1 MAFLYGASLPN
12 MAQRTA
18 TRLQPPIVVGRA
30 SMLPS
35 TDQMTLTQAIPTA
48 PAVGRA
54 SMLPATDQMTL
65 TQVIPTAPAV
75 DRASLALDRLFIIMF
90 RTNLND
96 TVSDTFL

>member
-30 SMLPS
+30 SMLPA

-65 TQVIPTAPAV
+65 TQVAIYSTLSIWSMSLGQIPV
-75 DRASLALDRLFIIMF
+75 L
-90 RTNLND
+90 
-96 TVSDTFL
+96 